1 MIQKALVVIYIL
13 AVLAVSATAEA
24 AANESS
30 PTPGLGWI
38 TK

>member
-24 AANESS
+24 ANESS
-30 PTPGLGWI
+30 PAPGLGWI

>member
-24 AANESS
+24 ANESS